1 MREFLGELGPYKNR
15 AGPECLDFNCAP
27 WHWDWDVDWK
37 KYTEQGNPVR
47 FTAMIN
53 EPAPGHVFIVGD
65 EALYNEKQ
73 GDVHKWPDF
82 RSYHGGT
89 NCGLVP
95 KFNFNYLAYAE

>member
-1 MREFLGELGPYKNR
+1 
-15 AGPECLDFNCAP
+15 
-27 WHWDWDVDWK
+27 
-37 KYTEQGNPVR
+37 
-47 FTAMIN
+47 MIN